1 MLVSGA
7 GSVGI
12 WDCGRSEASVEVEAI
27 SGCIWVGFRGFERAA
42 FQVLVMV
49 FVAFRLIFGMPLHCL
64 IERNWW
70 DVLRDP
76 FDVDGVVVVGI
87 VVVLML
93 QCVCVCGVGD
103 VTVNL
108 WVPDTQRG
116 GRYGRGATG
125 GDGITIIPAAGAASK
140 PRPHYHHQIF
150 LLF

>member
-1 MLVSGA
+1 MMCLGR
-7 GSVGI
+7 
-12 WDCGRSEASVEVEAI
+12 WDCGRSEASVEGWRQSVVA
-27 SGCIWVGFRGFERAA
+27 SWVGFRGFEWAA

-49 FVAFRLIFGMPLHCL
+49 FVAFRLIHRMPLHCL

-76 FDVDGVVVVGI
+76 LAVV

-93 QCVCVCGVGD
+93 QCVCVCGGGGGD
-103 VTVNL
+103 ATVNL

-116 GRYGRGATG
+116 SQYGGGATG
-125 GDGITIIPAAGAASK
+125 GGGITIIPAAGPSSK

-150 LLF
+150 LLL